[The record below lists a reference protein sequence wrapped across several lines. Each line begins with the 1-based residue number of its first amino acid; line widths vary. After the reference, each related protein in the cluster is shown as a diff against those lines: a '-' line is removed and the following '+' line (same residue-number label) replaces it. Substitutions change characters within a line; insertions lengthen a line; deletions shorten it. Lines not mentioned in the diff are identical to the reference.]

1 MHKLVKG
8 KQKEEEV
15 CEPYIKKDGLTSAP
29 KRK

>member
-15 CEPYIKKDGLTSAP
+15 CDPYIKDGLTSAP